1 MLWCLVCCLTPC
13 CLAPVRSPSPMTVTV
28 CHLVGGPHR
37 TDARVR
43 YKSDGCENF
52 VGIVLCN
59 ALRQRSV
66 DFLNS
71 GCVPVFAQFSG
82 GLRRFREE
90 NDASSSSAQPVD
102 RVCVGGLLL
111 HQAQEGVS
119 MKPPPGEWAA
129 RQVC

>member
-1 MLWCLVCCLTPC
+1 M
-13 CLAPVRSPSPMTVTV
+13 
-28 CHLVGGPHR
+28 
-37 TDARVR
+37 R

-111 HQAQEGVS
+111 HQAQEGVFH
-119 MKPPPGEWAA
+119 EAAA
-129 RQVC
+129 RESGQPARFVDGQQMRIFKQNFEVQRAVWFDPGWTVPDKCLA